1 MSLDP
6 GHDSDRGHDRQRPQP
21 GHATP
26 WDPAVHYRIV
36 HSETGPSDDGYW
48 QGEPKYLECE
58 ACGAR
63 VRLFWPEG
71 LEALLQKYGK
81 TRLYTKNAHLLDGIG
96 RSDSPTIAKLRAM
109 LHRHGRGLEQEILL
123 YEAL

>member
-1 MSLDP
+1 MSLDRS
-6 GHDSDRGHDRQRPQP
+6 HDSDRGHDRQQPQP

-26 WDPAVHYRIV
+26 WEPEVHYRIV

-63 VRLFWPEG
+63 VQLTETPSAGVDELPHAPGCSQRWAKSEWW
-71 LEALLQKYGK
+71 
-81 TRLYTKNAHLLDGIG
+81 RAHFD
-96 RSDSPTIAKLRAM
+96 
-109 LHRHGRGLEQEILL
+109 
-123 YEAL
+123 